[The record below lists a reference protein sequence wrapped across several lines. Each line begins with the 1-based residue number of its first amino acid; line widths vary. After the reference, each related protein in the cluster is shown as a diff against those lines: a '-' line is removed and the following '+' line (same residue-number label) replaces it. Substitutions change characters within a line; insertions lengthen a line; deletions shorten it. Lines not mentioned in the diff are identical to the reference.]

1 MRLPTIALSALVL
14 LAGIAPAAATGTLSC
29 SVQDQHVAFDIMGV
43 VPHGSGDPV
52 LQLRTELRAGL
63 DGPASDQPVVVFTD
77 AMLTQYWYDEN
88 LLNLRFYTE
97 DNSGAF
103 SSSELLITTHADA
116 EQDGF
121 FPGHYHVSLYRDGP
135 VEIDGDVTC
144 SAD

>member
-1 MRLPTIALSALVL
+1 MHLPAIALSTIVL
-14 LAGIAPAAATGTLSC
+14 LAGIVPAVATGTLSC
-29 SVQDQHVAFDIMGV
+29 SVEDQHVAFDIMGV
-43 VPHGSGDPV
+43 VPHGSGNPV

-63 DGPASDQPVVVFTD
+63 DGPVSDQQVVVFTD
-77 AMLTQYWYDEN
+77 AMLTQYWYDEK

-103 SSSELLITTHADA
+103 SSSELLITTQADA
-116 EQDGF
+116 EGDGF

-135 VEIDGDVTC
+135 VEIEGDVTC